1 MNVQSYAYIN
11 FTCVVPYLG
20 LNGYPVPFPLVGKPS
35 EVGLDIVYHRVLLT
49 TPYSYISAQQWSS
62 RTVSLRREA
71 FRGRSGDA
79 FHLYS
84 YSIHFFQLF
93 IILFRSVLRDS
104 GSMRHSFTVPCAR
117 YSTFI
122 ILFIH
127 QLIRC
132 LCSQMTV
139 PLGTRGFKRLGPTY
153 PQARRYNDNPCRC
166 SDRHV
171 KEPCD
176 V

>member
-35 EVGLDIVYHRVLLT
+35 EVGLDIVYHRVLLP
-49 TPYSYISAQQWSS
+49 TPYSYISAQQWSP

-71 FRGRSGDA
+71 FQGRSGDA

-84 YSIHFFQLF
+84 YSIHFWQLF

-104 GSMRHSFTVPCAR
+104 GSMCPSFTVPGPMCAVQHIHYLI
-117 YSTFI
+117 YSPTHSMP
-122 ILFIH
+122 LF
-127 QLIRC
+127 
-132 LCSQMTV
+132 SYDS
-139 PLGTRGFKRLGPTY
+139 PLRDSG
-153 PQARRYNDNPCRC
+153 
-166 SDRHV
+166 V
-171 KEPCD
+171 
-176 V
+176 